1 MIQLIYILNMKN
13 YIKKNIVL
21 YYMSD
26 FEFIEP
32 DDLVYDESSERRT
45 SILGDIGDIFYGSK
59 KHPTITNEIE
69 EYTQGDDIDQDLLNQ
84 LHKEYI
90 NSESTISK
98 LTTRRRR
105 DYTKIKEIEERPET
119 PFNEIPTKPE
129 HQILAKN
136 HNPINKKKILE
147 LMIDSYNVY
156 GESTIDNS
164 DSDTQVNIIDKGG
177 YLVVSFRGTEE
188 THTQDIITDINT
200 FSSKLSDYFNF
211 IKDKDDLKVHSG
223 FLKAVVSVYYAVKN
237 QIQGR
242 DFDGTGHSMGAAEVC
257 LFSYIY
263 YKETNIRPNN
273 LITFGSPRFIL
284 DSLEY
289 PASRFNDVLDCV
301 RIMNINDIVSYLPS
315 NDSTFSSGLKGAFK
329 GAESGTSIGMYGGSQ
344 SAVLG
349 AGIGSLIGSVSGMMA
364 GGSFKHIGLGILLF
378 PETNA
383 VIEIDDEEQLLKD
396 KNYYLIPEDV
406 DILRN
411 PVEINKT
418 LRYELLNKSAWI
430 LGNSGISSYLKN
442 NNPLAEISDT
452 NILRKI
458 KDVFNINFRNKLESK
473 IVSEIAKQRLGNL
486 KFSPFSEPAQTD
498 SFGKL
503 WSSPVNYLSGQILKD
518 WEDDSNQL
526 RNFKIDIRKRFRES
540 QGEELRPLEQFGIM
554 RTQEGEDL
562 SLYNE
567 IYKDVLEHAMNSQL
581 EGDLAKSKELYG
593 YIGTHLTSTLIIDAV
608 SMNEKYKSYQG
619 HLFSSYSHNINL
631 LPDIIYEGT
640 GEIKDTLGNKYYIGA
655 NNQGT
660 YINKLENQI
669 LGFIFYKKEHSYKY
683 DNKIIIY

>member
-1 MIQLIYILNMKN
+1 MN
-13 YIKKNIVL
+13 
-21 YYMSD
+21 D
-26 FEFIEP
+26 FEYIEP
-32 DDLVYDESSERRT
+32 DDLVFSEEVSRRT
-45 SILGDIGDIFYGSK
+45 SILGDIGDLFFGSK
-59 KHPTITNEIE
+59 PHPLITKEIQE
-69 EYTQGDDIDQDLLNQ
+69 HTGDDIDPKLLNQ
-84 LHKEYI
+84 LHEEYI
-90 NSESTISK
+90 KSESTISK
-98 LTTRRRR
+98 LTTRRKR
-105 DYTKIKEIEERPET
+105 DFSLIKEIEERPET
-119 PFNEIPTKPE
+119 PFNENPIKPE
-129 HQILAKN
+129 HQILAQN

-156 GESTIDNS
+156 GDATIDNS
-164 DSDTQVNIIDKGG
+164 ETDTQLNIIDKGG

-211 IKDKDDLKVHSG
+211 IKDEDDLKVHSG
-223 FLKAVVSVYYAVKN
+223 FLKAVVSVYDAVKN
-237 QIQGR
+237 KIEGR
-242 DFDGTGHSMGAAEVC
+242 EYDGTGHSMGSAEIC

-263 YKETNIRPNN
+263 YLETNIRPNN

-284 DSLEY
+284 DSPEY
-289 PASRFNDVLDCV
+289 PASRFNDILDCV

-315 NDSTFSSGLKGAFK
+315 NDSTFSTSLKGAFK
-329 GAESGTSIGMYGGSQ
+329 GAEAGGSIGAYGGSQ
-344 SAVLG
+344 SSLIG
-349 AGIGSLIGSVSGMMA
+349 AGIGSLVGSVGGVMA
-364 GGSFKHIGLGILLF
+364 GGNFKHIGLGILLF

-383 VIEIDDEEQLLKD
+383 VIEIDGKEQLLKD

-418 LRYELLNKSAWI
+418 LRYELLNKASWI

-452 NILRKI
+452 NILGKI

-473 IVSEIAKQRLGNL
+473 IVSHIAKQRLGNL
-486 KFSPFSEPAQTD
+486 KDSPFSEASSID
-498 SFGKL
+498 AFGTL
-503 WSSPVNYLSGQILKD
+503 WSGPSNYLSGQILKD
-518 WEDDSNQL
+518 WNEDSDQL
-526 RNFKIDIRKRFRES
+526 RQFKIDIRKRFRES
-540 QGEELRPLEQFGIM
+540 RGETLNPLEQFGFM
-554 RTQEGEDL
+554 KTQEGEDR

-567 IYKDVLEHAMNSQL
+567 IYKEVLEHAMNSQL
-581 EGDLAKSKELYG
+581 AGDLAKSKQLYG
-593 YIGTHLTSTLIIDAV
+593 YIGAHLVSTLIIDAV

-640 GEIKDTLGNKYYIGA
+640 GEIKNTLGEKFYRGA
-655 NNQGT
+655 SNQGT

-669 LGFIFYKKEHSYKY
+669 LGFIFYKKEDSYKY